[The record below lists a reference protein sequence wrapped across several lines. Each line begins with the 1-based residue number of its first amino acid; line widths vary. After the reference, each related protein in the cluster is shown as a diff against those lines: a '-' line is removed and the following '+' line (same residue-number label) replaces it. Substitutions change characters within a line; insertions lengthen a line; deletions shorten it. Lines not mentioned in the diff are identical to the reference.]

1 MDCSIRIDRHL
12 IRAAGGSIRHALVS
26 IVAPQAPPKAG
37 REPLH
42 VSLVLDRSGSMGG
55 QKIVLAR
62 EAVRQALQALHPA
75 DRFSLVVYDEEITT
89 VVESVKAT
97 AEARRNAMAKLA
109 RIDARGSTDLHG
121 GWRAGCDQLASHLG
135 ADQVG
140 RCLLLTD
147 GQANVGI
154 ADPAELAA
162 VASAARK
169 DRRIATSTFGVGED
183 FDERLLRG
191 MADGSGG
198 RFYFVEQPAQI
209 PDLLTSELGELLQV
223 VARAACLRL
232 QLPKGVEAA
241 PLNALGT
248 SAVPGGIQIRLGDLV
263 SGQQLDVVVALK
275 FPAGHAG
282 DTVAVQFGLSDRDGA
297 LATAPQALGWSYA
310 ADRAH
315 KAQPREVI
323 VDREV
328 ARLYA
333 ARARAEAL
341 ELNREGKYKEARA
354 ILEKTA
360 RRIDA
365 YAGGDGE
372 LEAIAEG
379 LRGEGSDY
387 ARSMNAKD
395 QKAALLPVLQHQH
408 EPDAGRESEEVRGPV
423 PAS

>member
-1 MDCSIRIDRHL
+1 MNYSIRIDRNL
-12 IRAAGGSIRHALVS
+12 IRAAGGSVRYAFVS

-42 VSLVLDRSGSMGG
+42 ASFVLDRSGSMGG

-62 EAVRQALQALHPA
+62 DAARLALQALRPA
-75 DRFSLVVYDEEITT
+75 DRFSLVAYDDEVAT
-89 VVESVKAT
+89 VVESTKAT
-97 AEARRNAMAKLA
+97 AEARRNAIAKLA

-121 GWRAGCDQLASHLG
+121 GWKEGCDQLAAHLG
-135 ADQVG
+135 AQQVG

-154 ADPAELAA
+154 RDPAELAA
-162 VASAARK
+162 LAGATRMTARV
-169 DRRIATSTFGVGED
+169 ATSTFGVGED

-191 MADGSGG
+191 MADASGG
-198 RFYFVEQPAQI
+198 RFYYIGRPEQI
-209 PDLLTSELGELLQV
+209 PDLLTSELGELLEV
-223 VARAACLRL
+223 VARDACLVL
-232 QLPKGVEAA
+232 HLPKGVDAA
-241 PLNALGT
+241 PIINLGAA
-248 SAVPGGIQIRLGDLV
+248 AVTGGIQIRLGDLV

-275 FPAGHAG
+275 FPAGHTG
-282 DTVAVQFGLSDRDGA
+282 DTVAVQFGLSDRTGA
-297 LATAPQALGWSYA
+297 LAAAPQAIGWSYA

-341 ELNREGKYKEARA
+341 DLNREGRYKEARA
-354 ILEKTA
+354 VLEKTA

-365 YAGGDGE
+365 CTGGDAE
-372 LEAIAEG
+372 LKAIAEG
-379 LRGEGSDY
+379 LRGDGAAYEH
-387 ARSMNAKD
+387 SMNAKD
-395 QKAALLPVLQHQH
+395 QKVRYFQAYSISMNRM
-408 EPDAGRESEEVRGPV
+408 PDGKARR
-423 PAS
+423 

>member
-1 MDCSIRIDRHL
+1 MDYSIRIDRHL

-42 VSLVLDRSGSMGG
+42 LSLVLDRSGSMGG

-62 EAVRQALQALHPA
+62 EAVRLALQALRPA

-89 VVESVKAT
+89 VVESTKAT

-121 GWRAGCDQLASHLG
+121 GWRAGCDQLAAHLG
-135 ADQVG
+135 AGQVG

-154 ADPAELAA
+154 QDPAELAA
-162 VASAARK
+162 LAGAARK

-191 MADGSGG
+191 MADASGG
-198 RFYFVEQPAQI
+198 RFYYIERPAQI
-209 PDLLTSELGELLQV
+209 PDLLTSELGELLAGGGPQ
-223 VARAACLRL
+223 RL
-232 QLPKGVEAA
+232 
-241 PLNALGT
+241 PLA
-248 SAVPGGIQIRLGDLV
+248 AVPRGRRGGAAQRPGFRGGRADIQIRLGDLV

-275 FPAGHAG
+275 FPKGHAG
-282 DTVAVQFGLSDRDGA
+282 DTVAVEFGLAELEGA
-297 LATAPQALGWSYA
+297 LVAPRRAAGWSYA
-310 ADRAH
+310 TDRAQQG
-315 KAQPREVI
+315 QPREVI
-323 VDREV
+323 VDRAV

-341 ELNREGKYKEARA
+341 ELNRAGKYKEARA

-372 LEAIAEG
+372 LEAIAAE
-379 LRGEGSDY
+379 LRGEGADY
-387 ARSMNAKD
+387 ARVMSAKD
-395 QKAALLPVLQHQH
+395 QKLRYFASYSLSKDRM
-408 EPDAGRESEEVRGPV
+408 PDGKARR
-423 PAS
+423 

>member
-121 GWRAGCDQLASHLG
+121 GWRAGCDQLVAHLG

-191 MADGSGG
+191 MADASGG
-198 RFYFVEQPAQI
+198 RFYYIERPEQI

-223 VARAACLRL
+223 VARDVRLWLR
-232 QLPKGVEAA
+232 LPKGVEAV
-241 PLNALGT
+241 PLNALKAAT
-248 SAVPGGIQIRLGDLV
+248 VGGDLGICLGDLV

-275 FPAGHAG
+275 FPKGHAG
-282 DTVAVQFGLSDRDGA
+282 DTVAVEFGLAEWEGA
-297 LATAPQALGWSYA
+297 LVAPRQAIGWSYT
-310 ADRAH
+310 ADRAQQV
-315 KAQPREVI
+315 QPREVI

-341 ELNREGKYKEARA
+341 ELNRAGKYKEARA
-354 ILEKTA
+354 VLEKTA

-365 YAGGDGE
+365 YAGGDAE
-372 LEAIAEG
+372 LQAIAEG
-379 LRGEGSDY
+379 LRGDGAAYEH
-387 ARSMNAKD
+387 SMNAKD
-395 QKAALLPVLQHQH
+395 QKVRYFQSYSISMNRM
-408 EPDAGRESEEVRGPV
+408 PDGKARR
-423 PAS
+423 

>member
-1 MDCSIRIDRHL
+1 MDCSIRVDRHL
-12 IRAAGGSIRHALVS
+12 IRSAGGSIRYALVS

-62 EAVRQALQALHPA
+62 EAARLALQALRPA
-75 DRFSLVVYDEEITT
+75 DRFSLVAYDNEIAT
-89 VVESVKAT
+89 VVESTKAT
-97 AEARRNAMAKLA
+97 AEARRNAVAKLA

-121 GWRAGCDQLASHLG
+121 GWKSGCDQLTAHLG
-135 ADQVG
+135 AQQVG

-147 GQANVGI
+147 GQANVGVQ
-154 ADPAELAA
+154 DPAELAA
-162 VASAARK
+162 LAGAARK
-169 DRRIATSTFGVGED
+169 TGRVATSTFGVGED

-191 MADGSGG
+191 MADASGG
-198 RFYFVEQPAQI
+198 RFYYIERPEQI
-209 PDLLTSELGELLQV
+209 PDLLTSELGELLEV
-223 VARAACLRL
+223 VARTACLTL

-241 PLNALGT
+241 PLNTLAT
-248 SAVPGGIQIRLGDLV
+248 AAVEGGIEIRLGDLV
-263 SGQQLDVVVALK
+263 SGQQLDVVVALT
-275 FPAGHAG
+275 FPAGHTG
-282 DTVAVQFGLSDRDGA
+282 DTVAVQFGLSDRTGSMA
-297 LATAPQALGWSYA
+297 AAPQAIGWSYA

-354 ILEKTA
+354 VLEKTA

-365 YAGGDGE
+365 YAGGDAE
-372 LEAIAEG
+372 LQAIAEG
-379 LRGEGSDY
+379 LRGDGAAYEQ
-387 ARSMNAKD
+387 SMNAKD
-395 QKAALLPVLQHQH
+395 QKVRYFQAYSISMNRM
-408 EPDAGRESEEVRGPV
+408 PDGKARR
-423 PAS
+423 

>member
-1 MDCSIRIDRHL
+1 MDYSIRIDRHL

-42 VSLVLDRSGSMGG
+42 LSLVLDRSGSMGG

-62 EAVRQALQALHPA
+62 EAVRLALQALRPA

-89 VVESVKAT
+89 VVESAKAT

-121 GWRAGCDQLASHLG
+121 GWRAGCDQLAAHLG
-135 ADQVG
+135 AGQVG

-154 ADPAELAA
+154 QDPAELAA
-162 VASAARK
+162 LAGAARK

-191 MADGSGG
+191 MADASGG
-198 RFYFVEQPAQI
+198 RFYYIERPAQI

-223 VARAACLRL
+223 VARERLPLAAASRGCR
-232 QLPKGVEAA
+232 GGAA
-241 PLNALGT
+241 QRPR
-248 SAVPGGIQIRLGDLV
+248 GGSGRGRDIQIRLGDLV

-275 FPAGHAG
+275 FPKGHAG
-282 DTVAVQFGLSDRDGA
+282 DTVAVEFGLAELEGA
-297 LATAPQALGWSYA
+297 LVAPRRAAGWSYGA
-310 ADRAH
+310 VRAVTG
-315 KAQPREVI
+315 QPREVI
-323 VDREV
+323 VDRAV

-341 ELNREGKYKEARA
+341 ELNRAGKYKEARA

-365 YAGGDGE
+365 YAGSDGE
-372 LEAIAEG
+372 LEAIAAE
-379 LRGEGSDY
+379 LRGEGADY
-387 ARSMNAKD
+387 AQVMSAKD
-395 QKAALLPVLQHQH
+395 QKLRYFASYSLSKDRM
-408 EPDAGRESEEVRGPV
+408 PDGKARR
-423 PAS
+423 